1 VMAKGR
7 QRKAHDWMRAQDAA
21 RALGV
26 TRPTVLAMVARGE
39 LSSLAVAGL
48 VFVKR
53 SEVEAR
59 AALDKA
65 A

>member
-1 VMAKGR
+1 MAKAQ

-21 RALGV
+21 KALEK
-26 TRPTVLAMVARGE
+26 TRPTVLAMVARQE
-39 LSSLAVAGL
+39 LSSLTVAGL

-53 SEVEAR
+53 SEVEAL
-59 AALDKA
+59 AAQKKA

>member
-1 VMAKGR
+1 MARAR
-7 QRKAHDWMRAQDAA
+7 QRKTHDWMRAQDAA
-21 RALGV
+21 KALGK
-26 TRPTVLAMVARGE
+26 TRPTILAMVARGE
-39 LSSLAVAGL
+39 LSSLTVAGL

-59 AALDKA
+59 AAVDRA

>member
-1 VMAKGR
+1 MAKTR
-7 QRKAHDWMRAQDAA
+7 QRKIHDWMRAQDAA
-21 RALGV
+21 AALGV

-39 LSSLAVAGL
+39 LSSLTVAGL

-59 AALDKA
+59 AAQKKA